1 MSIRYYRVKRGET
14 LSSISKMFYG
24 SEEYA
29 MTIFQS
35 NRHYITNPNE
45 IYSGQRIAIPFISP
59 VVEAIKVMLDD
70 D

>member
-1 MSIRYYRVKRGET
+1 MAIRYYRVKRGET

-24 SEEYA
+24 DEKFA

-45 IYSGQRIAIPFISP
+45 IYSGQQLAIPFVTP
-59 VVEAIKVMLDD
+59 VVEAIKELFDND
-70 D
+70 